1 MDVLFEFQ
9 ENLLR
14 PATNNFRRYLHAQIN
29 WGQRMIG
36 MSGSVCNIPVFSVL
50 CLLGGVGG

>member
-14 PATNNFRRYLHAQIN
+14 PGTNNFRRYLHNQIN
-29 WGQRMIG
+29 WEQRMIG
-36 MSGSVCNIPVFSVL
+36 IKGPRGAGKTTLMKSLRITRI
-50 CLLGGVGG
+50 

>member
-14 PATNNFRRYLHAQIN
+14 PVTNNFRRYLHAQIN

-36 MSGSVCNIPVFSVL
+36 MSGSVCNVPTFSVW
-50 CLLGGVGG
+50 CLLGWG